1 MIVKI
6 CGITLPSQAKEI
18 SEYGAD
24 YIGVI
29 TYPKSPRYVNI
40 EKIKEIKENLKNSKL
55 VAVVVN
61 PSLEQALELLNIA
74 DFIQFHGDED
84 LDFVKKFPKDR
95 VIKAIRV
102 KDESDLEKIKTFKNE
117 DITVLVDA
125 FKEGVYGGTGEMIDL
140 NLLKKITGVYD
151 KVIISGG
158 LSESNLKE
166 ILNHVKPYGV
176 DASSKL
182 EVSPGIKD
190 LDKVKKFINIAKNR

>member
-18 SEYGAD
+18 LEYGAD

-29 TYPKSPRYVNI
+29 TYPKSPRYVDI
-40 EKIKEIKENLKNSKL
+40 ERIKEIKENLKNSKL

-102 KDESDLEKIKTFKNE
+102 KNESDLEKIKTFKNE

-140 NLLKKITGVYD
+140 NLLKKITDMYD

-158 LSESNLKE
+158 LSENNLRE

-182 EVSPGIKD
+182 EVSPGVKD
-190 LDKVKKFINIAKNR
+190 LDKVKKFIDIAKNR

>member
-24 YIGVI
+24 FIGVI
-29 TYPKSPRYVNI
+29 AYPKSPRCVDI
-40 EKIKEIKENLKNSKL
+40 ETIKEIKKELKNSKL

-61 PSLEQALELLNIA
+61 PSLEQVLKLLNIA
-74 DFIQFHGDED
+74 DIIQFHGDEA
-84 LDFVKKFPKDR
+84 LDFVKKFPKER

-102 KDESDLEKIKTFKNE
+102 KDESDLEKIKMYKNE
-117 DITVLVDA
+117 GITVLVDT
-125 FKEGVYGGTGEMIDL
+125 FKEGVYGGTGEMIDI
-140 NLLKKITGVYD
+140 NLLKKITEIYD

-158 LSESNLKE
+158 LSESSIKE
-166 ILNHVKPYGV
+166 ILDHIKPYGV

-190 LDKVKKFINIAKNR
+190 LDKVKKFIDIVKNR

>member
-6 CGITLPSQAKEI
+6 CGITLPSQAREI
-18 SEYGAD
+18 SECGAD

-29 TYPKSPRYVNI
+29 TYPKSPRYVDV
-40 EKIKEIKENLKNSKL
+40 ERVKEIKEKLKNSKL

-61 PSLEQALELLNIA
+61 PSLEQVLELLNIA

-95 VIKAIRV
+95 VIKVIRV
-102 KDESDLEKIKTFKNE
+102 KNESDLEKIKTFKNE

-140 NLLKKITGVYD
+140 NLLKKITDMYN

-182 EVSPGIKD
+182 EVSPGVKD
-190 LDKVKKFINIAKNR
+190 LDKVKKFIDIAKNR

>member
-6 CGITLPSQAKEI
+6 CGIILPSQAKEI

-29 TYPKSPRYVNI
+29 TYPKSPRYVDI
-40 EKIKEIKENLKNSKL
+40 ERIKEIKENLKNSKL
-55 VAVVVN
+55 VAVAVN
-61 PSLEQALELLNIA
+61 PSLEQVLELLNIA

-125 FKEGVYGGTGEMIDL
+125 FKEGVYGGTGKMIDL
-140 NLLKKITGVYD
+140 NLLKKITDMYD

-158 LSESNLKE
+158 LSESNIKE

-182 EVSPGIKD
+182 EVSPGVKD
-190 LDKVKKFINIAKNR
+190 LDKVKKFIDIVKNR